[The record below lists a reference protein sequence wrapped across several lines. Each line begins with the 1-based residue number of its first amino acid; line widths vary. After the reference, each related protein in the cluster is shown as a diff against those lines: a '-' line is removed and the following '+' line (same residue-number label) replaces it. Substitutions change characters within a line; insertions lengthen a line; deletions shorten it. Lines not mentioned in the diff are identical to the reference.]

1 MPRFEEPNIGTTGV
15 VLRTSSGISITTMA
29 APTPR
34 PRTVFVAYPYAL
46 PRGDYRRPFTDLAKA
61 FDVEFQFADERITNR
76 QILDKIAD
84 MIVSARFNLFD
95 VTRWNANVA
104 LELGIAIGGER
115 PYYLLFNPS
124 DPENP
129 KGRQVP
135 SDLGGLDRI
144 EYRSYTELEERLSKL
159 LAQEFGLPTEDS
171 PEDPVRDLSE
181 QIAAALDEK
190 PGLKIGEIAGRLGV
204 SVDLAQVLIRPL
216 LESGQVGTEGVARG
230 TKYFLAATTP

>member
-1 MPRFEEPNIGTTGV
+1 MPRFEEPNMGTTGV
-15 VLRTSSGISITTMA
+15 VTTGNPVVLRGSSGISITTMA

-129 KGRQVP
+129 RVDKCRQTSVD
-135 SDLGGLDRI
+135 S
-144 EYRSYTELEERLSKL
+144 TELSIE
-159 LAQEFGLPTEDS
+159 
-171 PEDPVRDLSE
+171 
-181 QIAAALDEK
+181 
-190 PGLKIGEIAGRLGV
+190 
-204 SVDLAQVLIRPL
+204 
-216 LESGQVGTEGVARG
+216 
-230 TKYFLAATTP
+230 ATRNWRNA